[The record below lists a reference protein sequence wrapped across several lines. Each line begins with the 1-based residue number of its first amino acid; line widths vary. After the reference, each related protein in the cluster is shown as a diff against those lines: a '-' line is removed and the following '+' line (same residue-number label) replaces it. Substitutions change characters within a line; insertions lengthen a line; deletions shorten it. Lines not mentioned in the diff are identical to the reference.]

1 MIFLYKYKKSWNS
14 YRYLV
19 NLQRIYEILQ
29 SFKDAYTGFL
39 ASRIFEIS

>member
-14 YRYLV
+14 YRCCESSKK
-19 NLQRIYEILQ
+19 YEILL